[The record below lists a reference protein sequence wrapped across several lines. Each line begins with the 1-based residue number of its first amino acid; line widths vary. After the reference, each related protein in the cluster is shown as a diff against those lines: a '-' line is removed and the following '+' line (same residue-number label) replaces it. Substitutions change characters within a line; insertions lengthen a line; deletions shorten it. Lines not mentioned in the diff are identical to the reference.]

1 MAAAALTAALGEAY
15 IQILVMV
22 CKGEMQLGDLNT
34 EKGKNVMIDLFTKFL
49 KLQRN
54 DKGKVI

>member
-1 MAAAALTAALGEAY
+1 MAAAVLTTALGEAY

-22 CKGEMQLGDLNT
+22 CKGEMKLGDLNT
-34 EKGKNVMIDLFTKFL
+34 EKGKNIMIDLFTKFL
-49 KLQRN
+49 KLKRD